1 MTFYAVGK
9 VSLGSRVRSYVSKE
23 NVSLMFLEEC

>member
-9 VSLGSRVRSYVSKE
+9 VSRVRSYVSKE